1 MTSGGGTY
9 PEAGITI
16 GPALAF
22 GYIAARQAAAA
33 ARWGPLATKAV
44 QCR

>member
-1 MTSGGGTY
+1 MTRIRIRARRGAY

-16 GPALAF
+16 GPAPAF

-33 ARWGPLATKAV
+33 AR
-44 QCR
+44 